1 MATLDDELRHRNG
14 CDDDVVDEKRESE
27 ERCHQSPRQRVD
39 SLQHEQE
46 RGERP
51 QPRDENDCPAVK
63 KRLRGVGDNEC
74 WNEQETGNA
83 GDPLKAAR
91 SATQLC
97 DSARHQDVP
106 RNHRDR
112 EGEVNRPEQPVRAHR
127 AKLDTLAHAR
137 KQIRALTSGGTHRDR
152 SILFARMSR
161 RALFNLPNT
170 MSLSRVV
177 LALAFVLVSEP
188 WDRIALIAVAAF
200 TDFMDGWLVRHEKT
214 ESTAGALLDPI
225 ADRIF
230 VFVAI
235 STYLVEGQLTTAQ
248 YFIFLTRDLA
258 TAAGFI
264 VAKIIPTLR
273 PAVFRARMLGKIVT
287 VVQLITLVAIV
298 AMPEVTEALVL
309 IIGLVSAASIVDYT
323 IALWRGRARSSAA

>member
-1 MATLDDELRHRNG
+1 
-14 CDDDVVDEKRESE
+14 
-27 ERCHQSPRQRVD
+27 
-39 SLQHEQE
+39 
-46 RGERP
+46 
-51 QPRDENDCPAVK
+51 
-63 KRLRGVGDNEC
+63 
-74 WNEQETGNA
+74 
-83 GDPLKAAR
+83 
-91 SATQLC
+91 
-97 DSARHQDVP
+97 
-106 RNHRDR
+106 
-112 EGEVNRPEQPVRAHR
+112 
-127 AKLDTLAHAR
+127 
-137 KQIRALTSGGTHRDR
+137 
-152 SILFARMSR
+152 MSR

-298 AMPEVTEALVL
+298 VVPELTDALIL
-309 IIGLVSAASIVDYT
+309 TIGLVSAASIVDYT